1 MTQSKKPSTPESLI
15 QSSKQGSVELSEQ
28 SLEKVAGGVRKAGE
42 KPLEYLKVSDTTSST
57 GG

>member
-15 QSSKQGSVELSEQ
+15 KSSKQGSVELSEQ
-28 SLEKVAGGVRKAGE
+28 KLEKVTGGVRKAGE
-42 KPLEYLKVSDTTSST
+42 KPVEYLKISDTSSN